1 MQLPDHAPF
10 SVEQKQ
16 VIESALSSLSSEQ
29 NAWLSGFL
37 AGVGGESAP
46 QPQHAPAAATAS
58 HHPNKGIP
66 LTILFGTES
75 GNCEELAGRAKELAE
90 SKGFLPVIKDMGS
103 FTPEALTKESNLA
116 VIVSTWGEG
125 DPPDSATTFYKA
137 VMAKSCPRMEQ
148 TRFAVLALGDTSY
161 EQFCKI
167 GRDFDQRLEE
177 LGAERYHPRTDCD
190 VDYEEPYQK
199 WIEGALNA
207 LAKVAKPEPARA
219 VVMNGAPSRSNGATA
234 PAVAPAANGQVYGKK
249 NPFPALLKER
259 ILLNGTGSIKETWHL
274 ELSLEGSGLSYLPG
288 DALALIPANSPDVV
302 DMIMDTC
309 CFDPRE
315 RVSGNAGSE
324 VALREALTRHYDVT
338 GLSKNILKKYN
349 DKAGSDKIAK
359 LLDPENKEDLH
370 NYLWGRQI
378 IDLLEDFP
386 VKGLS
391 GSEFVSILRKMPPRL
406 YSIASSFKAHPDE
419 VHLTIAAVRYETHGR
434 IRKGV
439 ASTFI
444 ADDLSAG
451 GTVPVYTHTNKNF
464 RLPEDSDTPIIMV
477 GPGTGIAPF
486 RSFIE
491 ERAINGDKGANWL
504 FFGDQRYNFDF
515 LYQLEWQDYLKKGV
529 LNKLD
534 VAFSRDQPEKIY
546 VQDRLLENGKEIYRW
561 LDEGAHFYVCGDAT
575 RMAVD
580 VHDALIKIAQ
590 TAGGKSE
597 EQAQSWFDD
606 LRKQKRYQRDVY

>member
-1 MQLPDHAPF
+1 MQLPDQAPF
-10 SVEQKQ
+10 SREQRQ
-16 VIESALSSLSSEQ
+16 AIEGALGALTAEQ

-37 AGVGGESAP
+37 AGLGGSAP
-46 QPQHAPAAATAS
+46 RSAPVAHTA
-58 HHPNKGIP
+58 HPSKGIP

-90 SKGFLPVIKDMGS
+90 AQGFMPVVKDMSG
-103 FTPEALTKESNLA
+103 FTPEALAQVTNLA

-125 DPPDSATTFYKA
+125 DPPDSAGTFYKA
-137 VMAKSCPRMEQ
+137 VMDSKCPRLEQ
-148 TRFAVLALGDTSY
+148 TRFSVLALGDTSY
-161 EQFCKI
+161 EHFCKI
-167 GRDFDQRLEE
+167 GRDLDQRLEE
-177 LGAERYHPRTDCD
+177 LGAKRYHPRTDCD
-190 VDYEEPYQK
+190 VDFEEPYQK
-199 WIEGALNA
+199 WIGGALQS
-207 LAKVAKPEPARA
+207 LAKVAQPEPARA
-219 VVMNGAPSRSNGATA
+219 VVVNGSSSNGSA
-234 PAVAPAANGQVYGKK
+234 PVPSTNGQVYGKK

-274 ELSLEGSGLSYLPG
+274 ELSLEGSGMSYEPG
-288 DALALIPANSPDVV
+288 DALALIPANSQDVV
-302 DMIMDTC
+302 DTIMDTC

-324 VALREALTRHYDVT
+324 VTLREALTRHYDVT

-349 DKAGSDKIAK
+349 EKAGSEQIAR
-359 LLDPENKEDLH
+359 LLDPENSEELH
-370 NYLWGRQI
+370 KYLWGRQI
-378 IDLLEDFP
+378 IDMLEDFP
-386 VKGLS
+386 IKGLN

-406 YSIASSFKAHPDE
+406 YSIASSFRAHPDE
-419 VHLTIAAVRYETHGR
+419 VHLTIASVRYEAHGR
-434 IRKGV
+434 QRKGV

-444 ADDLSAG
+444 ADELSAG

-464 RLPEDSDTPIIMV
+464 RLPESPDTPIIMV

-486 RSFIE
+486 RAFIE
-491 ERAINGDKGANWL
+491 ERAVNGTKGANWL
-504 FFGDQRYNFDF
+504 FFGDQRYNYDF

-529 LNKLD
+529 LNRLD

-561 LDEGAHFYVCGDAT
+561 LEEGAHFYVCGDAS
-575 RMAVD
+575 RMAND
-580 VHDALIKIAQ
+580 VHNALIKIAQ

-597 EQAQSWFDD
+597 DAANAWFED